1 MLNKHCLEKPPNP
14 PSSPLPPNNT
24 QNGSNFQPLRTKRV
38 HLPCISGGF
47 PWKKLLSSR
56 GSRACLIAQL
66 RKSAS
71 SITWSM
77 VEAPH
82 INSNLQLVSSPF
94 SLSLFE
100 QHRLFEGFVYGRKVH
115 HGGMEVEHANLPSI
129 RNNTQNGP
137 NIQILRT
144 PKRIHV
150 PSFPQKRPPLI
161 RGSSTCPIP

>member
-24 QNGSNFQPLRTKRV
+24 QNGSNFQTLTAKRV
-38 HLPCISGGF
+38 NLPCISGGF

-115 HGGMEVEHANLPSI
+115 HGGMEVEHANLPSYV
-129 RNNTQNGP
+129 T
-137 NIQILRT
+137 T
-144 PKRIHV
+144 PKMV
-150 PSFPQKRPPLI
+150 PIPKFSRRP
-161 RGSSTCPIP
+161 RGSMYLPFPKRDHL